1 MSGTGTGTPVSSGA
15 SVYFTLQELRTAHPD
30 FTNENKYPDA
40 KLEAARAFAEQW
52 FEAAAHVAFVPR
64 TVTETLDGSGSRR
77 LFLSHWVEVGRPTE
91 VKVDGVAFSAA
102 DLAALH
108 VSRSGV
114 LERDTI
120 WPACSSV
127 EVTYQHGYASLAE
140 SPYGDLVKGAV
151 MTLAAE
157 HAKPSTIPARATS
170 VSTDLGNYRISQA
183 DATGKTGIPDV
194 DAIIGLVG
202 AAKPATGAGS

>member
-1 MSGTGTGTPVSSGA
+1 MA
-15 SVYFTLQELRTAHPD
+15 DAAYFTTAELRAEHPD
-30 FTNENKYPDA
+30 IANKAKYTDA

-102 DLAALH
+102 ALAALH

-127 EVTYQHGYASLAE
+127 EVTYPHGYASLAA
-140 SPYGDLVKGAV
+140 SPFGDLVKGAV

-170 VSTDLGNYRISQA
+170 ISTDLGNYRISQA